1 MWSQS
6 GACWLQAVRAM
17 RFEAGANKKELD
29 TAESAR
35 QRAIDEE
42 ELAKE
47 LEEEDGVL

>member
-1 MWSQS
+1 
-6 GACWLQAVRAM
+6 M
-17 RFEAGANKKELD
+17 RFEAGANKRALE

-47 LEEEDGVL
+47 LEEEDGPL

>member
-1 MWSQS
+1 
-6 GACWLQAVRAM
+6 M